1 MRKTLSRRLIAGA
14 SVLSIMTS
22 AQAATQG
29 LYGEYYQLPSWPT
42 SVADAEIAGLSGP
55 TATFIANEVCFP
67 TCNATAQDATTTLD
81 QFLAANASDV
91 SANSIQNLSSH
102 ALVLT
107 GESDI
112 AKSGSQSVSLYSNDG
127 ADLYVDGKLV
137 ANDDGVQTWQGVATT
152 VSLSGGWHDI
162 KIVEIEDGGYSGLTA
177 RMDGQYIGGSQV
189 AFNEAPLPPIGST
202 VGGLVVLVLGCL
214 WCLRRTTRVIATSR
228 SCTSRE
234 RMAIGQRCSFAEVIP
249 NQASRRA
256 AIGFR
261 NGSSEAGAAQ
271 PLRQRRRGGS
281 AFSLGCA
288 RTGLM
293 TRWPARSVRRQG
305 ACAKSSAGRRSGKR
319 STTDRTMRCYST
331 PAWTGRFGSRRRRGP
346 CPKSEKDALL
356 PDAAA
361 SAFANSPGELTEGFM
376 RRCRRR
382 GRFHPT
388 RRLCGACA
396 ANPCFCGF

>member
-1 MRKTLSRRLIAGA
+1 MA
-14 SVLSIMTS
+14 SAL
-22 AQAATQG
+22 AATQG
-29 LYGEYYQLPSWPT
+29 LYGEYYQLPSRPT

-67 TCNATAQDATTTLD
+67 TCNATAQDATTTRD

-91 SANSIQNLSSH
+91 SGNSIQNISSH

-112 AKSGSQSVSLYSNDG
+112 AKSGSQSVSLYSDDG

-137 ANDDGVQTWQGVATT
+137 ANDDGVHTWQGVSTT
-152 VSLSGGWHDI
+152 VSLSA
-162 KIVEIEDGGYSGLTA
+162 GYSGLTA

-261 NGSSEAGAAQ
+261 NGSSEAAAAQ

-293 TRWPARSVRRQG
+293 SRSPARSVRRQG

-346 CPKSEKDALL
+346 CPKSEKDL
-356 PDAAA
+356 P
-361 SAFANSPGELTEGFM
+361 SFLTQ
-376 RRCRRR
+376 RRPPSRILH
-382 GRFHPT
+382 G
-388 RRLCGACA
+388 GID
-396 ANPCFCGF
+396 